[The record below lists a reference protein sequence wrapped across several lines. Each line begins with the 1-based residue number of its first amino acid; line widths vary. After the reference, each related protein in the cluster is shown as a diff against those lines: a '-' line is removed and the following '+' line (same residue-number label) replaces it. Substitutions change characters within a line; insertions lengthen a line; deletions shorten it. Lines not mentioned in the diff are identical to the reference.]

1 MPRPST
7 IIALDL
13 EQEALEARNTGK
25 TVEQATNQLN
35 SVLEQRD
42 TEMEHRITPSSL
54 ERYWASLDKESVAP
68 AHRPQ
73 LAAENAR
80 VAATL
85 GTDLQDLHDRISR
98 WLDQAE
104 DAKQWV
110 YDKDGEVI
118 GEDID
123 WRARTSVAKEFRETL
138 KFTAEMLER
147 IYSMENVKLF
157 QNTVLETVAKVDPD
171 IRQEIIQRFSMNQQI
186 SRAHLLGLG
195 G

>member
-7 IIALDL
+7 IITLDL
-13 EQEALEARNTGK
+13 EQEALEARNSGK
-25 TVEQATNQLN
+25 TREEATEHLN
-35 SVLEQRD
+35 RVLEQRESD
-42 TEMEHRITPSSL
+42 QRITVSSL
-54 ERYWASLDKESVAP
+54 QRYWLSLDKESIAP
-68 AHRPQ
+68 LHRPGV
-73 LAAENAR
+73 AVENAR
-80 VAATL
+80 VGATI
-85 GTDLQDLHDRISR
+85 GTDLQDLHDRIAG
-98 WLDQAE
+98 WMEEAE

-147 IYSMENVKLF
+147 IYNMENVKLF
-157 QNTVLETVAKVDPD
+157 QNTVLETVAKADPD

-195 G
+195 GG